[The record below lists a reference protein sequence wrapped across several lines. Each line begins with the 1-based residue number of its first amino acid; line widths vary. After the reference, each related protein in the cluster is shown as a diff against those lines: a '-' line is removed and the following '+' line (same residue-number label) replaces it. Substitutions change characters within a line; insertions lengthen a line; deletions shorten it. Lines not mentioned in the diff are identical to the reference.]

1 MPKGHPRPSMRLTD
15 SCSSA
20 RQPQPKGLRTPLIG
34 ARPLRRLRDR
44 VGTHMVSSMPDRK
57 LPRSLIRALEAE
69 EKFPLRTLDA
79 IREVREYLERLEN
92 DALCDS
98 REAGA
103 SISEIADVMHMTR
116 QSVYNRL
123 KSIAERKAEEVRRAE
138 EAAVV
143 VPDLEEK
150 K

>member
-1 MPKGHPRPSMRLTD
+1 
-15 SCSSA
+15 
-20 RQPQPKGLRTPLIG
+20 
-34 ARPLRRLRDR
+34 
-44 VGTHMVSSMPDRK
+44 MVSSMPDRK

-123 KSIAERKAEEVRRAE
+123 KSIAERKAEEVRKAE